1 MKKSDIFLIA
11 GLIIVVILGFS
22 LMKGEKYEP
31 DYKLPLTLKGD
42 AGLQELTYTE
52 YQKKIDN
59 DESFVVIVE
68 RATCSHC
75 VTYMPVAK
83 EFAKENN
90 LPMYYVDTDTFTEED
105 WEGFEKSISYFKEK
119 NGNWGTPTTL
129 VQAGYDTV
137 DSIEGETDEKALLKL
152 YEKYFEMDEK

>member
-1 MKKSDIFLIA
+1 MKKSDIFLII
-11 GLIIVVILGFS
+11 GLIVVVVLGFF

-31 DYKLPLTLKGD
+31 DYDLPLKLSGE
-42 AGLQELTYTE
+42 AGLHELTYAE

-59 DESFVVIVE
+59 DESFVVIIE

-83 EFAKENN
+83 AFAENSN
-90 LPMYYVDTDTFTEED
+90 LPMYYVDTDTFNEED
-105 WEGFEKSISYFKEK
+105 WNGFEKSISYFKEK

-137 DSIEGETDEKALLKL
+137 ADIEGETDDKALSKL
-152 YEKYFEMDEK
+152 YEEYFELGEE